1 MGNSAVGYDLFLSSS
16 NNVISSSK
24 ISSSLIAG
32 NQAEGVLISEN
43 SDNNTVRSSQ
53 VLNDSLNGVD
63 VYPGV
68 TGPASSPTRSTA
80 TAAGSSCGPEPPGAP
95 SRATPRRT
103 TPSSTW
109 RTTTAPPVTRTSGC
123 TTTSIPPTSHASTE
137 ICTASPVISTAPSA
151 AKSFALLIARVRRRA
166 RSPSWTRSDYGAG
179 AHEKAIAS
187 ASTRSC
193 GSVTRRATV
202 RVARAGTTTA
212 SGRQT
217 SA

>member
-1 MGNSAVGYDLFLSSS
+1 MVGNSAVGYDLFLSSS

-103 TPSSTW
+103 TPTSTW

-137 ICTASPVISTAPSA
+137 ICTAS
-151 AKSFALLIARVRRRA
+151 ARDFGRPLGGEELRLADRA
-166 RSPSWTRSDYGAG
+166 RA
-179 AHEKAIAS
+179 AS
-187 ASTRSC
+187 IP
-193 GSVTRRATV
+193 
-202 RVARAGTTTA
+202 VALRGTLKPVA
-212 SGRQT
+212 CWPLH
-217 SA
+217 A